1 MMKTEQIKDS
11 GRFLAVLEDFEDVFP
26 RLSSRVSLIDYAKKT
41 VKYGNVFVVYDGK
54 KPAAL
59 IAFYD
64 NDLQSKNAFVT
75 LVGVKSEYRRRHLG
89 TQLLALCESDA
100 KNAGMKTISLEV
112 RKEKDGAIAFYSDNG
127 YKEYKRSNEAVFMK
141 KDLNI

>member
-11 GRFLAVLEDFEDVFP
+11 GQFLAVLEDFENVFQ

-41 VKYGNVFVVYDGK
+41 VKYGNVFVVYNGE

-59 IAFYD
+59 IAFYN

-89 TQLLALCESDA
+89 TQLLALCENDA